1 MASVNMVGFSNA
13 TQSTGP
19 GSSETISPSAYV
31 REVVE
36 VTPEFT
42 SVTNS
47 RERFVVVAMSAL
59 LLLISCTLFAVLFT
73 LLSDDRTSTKS
84 KEAIYAA
91 CRAFSFARGWS
102 IRDT

>member
-1 MASVNMVGFSNA
+1 M
-13 TQSTGP
+13 GP
-19 GSSETISPSAYV
+19 VSYAKERGERIKRAEAPRR